1 MNGKDSIKSLTFSKK
16 IVSGILIA
24 ILVFGGLALLLPM
37 SSDVAEGYTM
47 PGGVFWDMDDLVAN
61 SGGAVTEGTWGEF
74 YVHEEV
80 FISHNSSLT
89 VMPGDVVYFDEDTGF
104 TVYGSLLAVGSEY
117 NRITFTANSSVPT
130 YEYWSGIMFSGGD
143 GAIAYAN
150 ISRAENGVFV
160 YQTWINITHSE
171 ICSNYNGILIIYGGV
186 SVYDNIIANNWGSG
200 LWCEGYYQ
208 DPGGRPYSVYIV
220 ETEVISNGFG
230 IRCEHTFIEVYDC
243 FFSLNWYGIIANW
256 SEVYIEDS
264 EFISGS
270 YLDLYIDSGDVTTLN
285 TTFDDTQVLIMDN
298 SLLEVRWYLHVIVVN
313 ASGPVP
319 DADVTV
325 TDNENGTWMGNYIT
339 GPNGRVNWI
348 VVTEYISN
356 GLDWVYYTPHNIT
369 AWKGMEIGY
378 EEPNMDVSKFV
389 TVFLSDGGTPPPN
402 QPPIADAGPD
412 DTTNEDTPYMFDG
425 SGSYDPDGFIE
436 NYTWYFG
443 DGYFGF
449 GVSPIHT
456 FETPGIYMVYLT
468 VMDNEGA
475 TDTDT
480 CIITV
485 EPIYPAPP
493 TDLWALLVTG
503 SLEDVKLE
511 WTASADDGAG
521 QDDVAGYTIYKSIN
535 DVNGPYNFEAWV
547 PALKIPGHTYEW
559 TDDGAGDG
567 DTNNYFYIVRAND
580 TSNNEEQNENRV
592 GKFVTNLVKGW
603 NLMSVPL
610 VQKDTTREVV
620 LQTLDPN
627 YDAVRGY
634 KAGYSRPWLNWK
646 RDKPNQMNDEVEINH
661 MEGYYIYMTSSDDLV
676 VAGQVADEV
685 SIPIKAGWNLVG
697 YPCLTERTRNDA
709 LSSIEGNYNKVLYCV
724 TSVKKLVQLGPDDL
738 MEPGMGYWIH
748 GTADCIW
755 TIGN

>member
-1 MNGKDSIKSLTFSKK
+1 MNGKDKIKSLTFGKK
-16 IVSGILIA
+16 IVSGIVIA
-24 ILVFGGLALLLPM
+24 ILVFGGLILLLPM

-47 PGGVFWDMDDLVAN
+47 PTGVSWDMDDLVTN

-74 YVHEEV
+74 YVHEEI

-89 VMPGDVVYFDEDTGF
+89 VMPGDVVYFDENIGF
-104 TVYGSLLAVGSEY
+104 TVYGDLWAEGTESDI
-117 NRITFTANSSVPT
+117 ITFTANSSVPT
-130 YEYWSGIMFSGGD
+130 HKYWSGITFSEGEGL
-143 GAIAYAN
+143 ISYAN
-150 ISRAENGVFV
+150 ISRAESGVLV
-160 YQTWINITHSE
+160 YLTWINVTHSE
-171 ICSNYNGILIIYGGV
+171 ISNNFNGIEIIFGGAFV
-186 SVYDNIIANNWGSG
+186 HDNIIANNFWNGIR
-200 LWCEGYYQ
+200 CDGYYQ
-208 DPGGRPYSVYIV
+208 DPGGRPYSAYIV
-220 ETEVISNGFG
+220 ETEFIMNYNGIG
-230 IRCEHTFIEVYDC
+230 IDRSYIEVYDC
-243 FFSLNWYGIIANW
+243 SFNLNWYGIYANM

-264 EFISGS
+264 EIISSAYYDFLMIGS
-270 YLDLYIDSGDVTTLN
+270 SITTLN
-285 TTFDDTQVLIMDN
+285 TTFDDNEVQIYN
-298 SLLEVRWYLHVIVVN
+298 SELEVRWYLHIIVVN
-313 ASGPVP
+313 ATGAVP

-325 TDNENGTWMGNYIT
+325 TDNKNGTWIGNYIT
-339 GPNGRVNWI
+339 NSKGRVNWI
-348 VVTEYISN
+348 VVTEYIRN
-356 GLDWVYYTPHNIT
+356 DTDWVYYTPHNIT

-378 EEPNMDVSKFV
+378 EEPNMDSSKFV
-389 TVFLSDGGTPPPN
+389 PVFISYGGKPPPN
-402 QPPIADAGPD
+402 QPPIAEAGPD
-412 DTTNEDTPYMFDG
+412 DIVNEDTPYMFDG

-443 DGYFGF
+443 DGNFGF
-449 GVSPIHT
+449 GVSPIHI

-468 VMDNEGA
+468 VTDNEGA

-493 TDLWALLVTG
+493 TELWAVLVTG
-503 SLEDVKLE
+503 SPEDVKLE
-511 WTASADDGAG
+511 WTASVDDGAG

-535 DVNGPYNFEAWV
+535 DVNGPYSFEAWV
-547 PALKIPGHTYEW
+547 PALKIAGHTYEW

-567 DTNNYFYIVRAND
+567 DSNNYFYIVRAND

-592 GKFVTNLVKGW
+592 GKFVSNLAKGW

-646 RDKPNQMNDEVEINH
+646 RDKPNQMNDEIEINH
-661 MEGYYIYMTSSDDLV
+661 KEGYYIYMISSDDLV
-676 VAGQVADEV
+676 TAGQVAEEV

-697 YPCLTERTRNDA
+697 YPCLIARTRNDA
-709 LSSIEGNYNKVLYCV
+709 LSSIEGNYNKVIYCDA
-724 TSVKKLVQLGPDDL
+724 SVKKLEKLGPDDL
-738 MEPGMGYWIH
+738 MEPGMGYWVH
-748 GTADCIW
+748 GIADCTW